1 MKHWGDEMRLD
12 ADQEHTLLSLL
23 EWLDRQQRWESIPEA
38 ARREFVAELARLMAR
53 LAVREQ
59 DGDGSDHG

>member
-1 MKHWGDEMRLD
+1 MDG
-12 ADQEHTLLSLL
+12 DQEHTLFSLL
-23 EWLDRQQRWESIPEA
+23 EWQDRQHRWEAIPED
-38 ARREFVAELARLMAR
+38 ARREFVAELARLMVH

>member
-1 MKHWGDEMRLD
+1 MD
-12 ADQEHTLLSLL
+12 ADLEQTLFSLQE
-23 EWLDRQQRWESIPEA
+23 WRDRQQRWESLPEA
-38 ARREFVAELARLMAR
+38 ARREFVAELARLMGR

>member
-1 MKHWGDEMRLD
+1 MD
-12 ADQEHTLLSLL
+12 ANLEQTLFSLL
-23 EWLDRQQRWESIPEA
+23 EWQDRQQRWESLPEA
-38 ARREFVAELARLMAR
+38 ARREFVAELARLMER